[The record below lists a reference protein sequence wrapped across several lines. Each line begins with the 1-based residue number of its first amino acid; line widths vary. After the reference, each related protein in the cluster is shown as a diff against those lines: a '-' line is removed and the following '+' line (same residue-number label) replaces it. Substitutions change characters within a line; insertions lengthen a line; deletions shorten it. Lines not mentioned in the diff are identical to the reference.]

1 MDMVWMF
8 SGIVCI
14 AQLICCMVFKD
25 KFKRYLP
32 TIIALLFI
40 TTTVLRANLGD
51 LDPQRMV
58 NQMLVCVA
66 GIAAAV
72 LYHGVMAVWGILRRR
87 RDPAQK
93 LRK

>member
-14 AQLICCMVFKD
+14 AQLICCMVFKG
-25 KFKRYLP
+25 KFLKYLP
-32 TIIALLFI
+32 TLIALFFI
-40 TTTVLRANLGD
+40 STTVIRANMGD
-51 LDPQRMV
+51 LDPQRMA
-58 NQMLVCVA
+58 NQTVVCLV
-66 GIAAAV
+66 GIATV
-72 LYHGVMAVWGILRRR
+72 LLYHGVMTVWGILMRR

>member
-14 AQLICCMVFKD
+14 SQLICCMVFKG
-25 KFKRYLP
+25 KLLKYLP
-32 TIIALLFI
+32 TLIALFFI
-40 TTTVLRANLGD
+40 STTVIRANMGD
-51 LDPQRMV
+51 LDPQRMA
-58 NQMLVCVA
+58 NQTVVSLV
-66 GIAAAV
+66 GIATV
-72 LYHGVMAVWGILRRR
+72 LLYHGIIAVWGILMRR